1 METSSHAQA
10 ADTQHWSPRL
20 WAILIVL
27 CGALFLDGLDVSMV
41 GVALPDIRTAL
52 GLSTS
57 SLQWVVSGYVLGYG
71 GLLLLGGRA
80 ADLLG
85 RRRVFLA
92 ALAVFAVASLF
103 GGLVSSPELLIG
115 ARFIKGIAAAFTA
128 PAGLSLLT
136 TTFREGPMRN
146 RAISIYSA
154 FGASGFS
161 LGLVLSGLLTEVSW
175 RLTLLVPAP
184 VALLTLIAAI
194 RFVPRGAHGSVTRS
208 GRKFD
213 IPGAVTVTGAM
224 LLLVYTVVAAQ
235 QAGWGSARTIG
246 SFAAVA
252 VALAGFVAIERRSA
266 DPLVPL
272 GIFRSGALT
281 RANIGAMTLF
291 GSYVSFQFL
300 VTQYLQSLAG
310 WSALST
316 ALAFLP
322 AGVVVAILSTRMSA
336 IIGRFGPAR
345 VTVGAFISLVAGYVV
360 FLRVG
365 VSPDYPSVILPAV
378 VLIGVA
384 FGLGFSAL
392 SLAATAGIPDDEQGL
407 AASLFQ
413 TSFQVGGAIVLAI
426 VTAVVEAGGASQITT
441 AQATLG
447 AYRPALAVITAISA
461 IGALTALSGL
471 RLARRRAAVADT
483 VPVQLGWPVPAPR
496 HRRGVRGRLRRS
508 KDQHQLSERT
518 VGSPSGTAR
527 SVGSMRIRIG
537 LSLGAAGAPDQF
549 EASVALLEAAGVD
562 SLWLPETV
570 FGPAVDPFTGMTFAL
585 AKTTHL
591 KVGSGISVLPGRHP
605 VLVAKQLALL
615 AGLAPG
621 RVLPVFG
628 LQPAVPGER
637 ALFPVPAGQRGAVF
651 DEALALL
658 RLMLTTDVVSFHGS
672 FFTVEDASVGPLPA
686 KPLDIWLAGSA
697 PAALRRV
704 GRLADGWL
712 GSLLTPAEAGEAVA
726 VINAAADEAGRQVD
740 PDHFGISLAIAF
752 GGLPDALAA
761 SIRRRRPMPTLDA
774 GRGRLGGRAGPDRV
788 VRRGRAEQV
797 RRPPGDGAGSLE
809 DFVAGFTRELAP
821 LQT

>member
-1 METSSHAQA
+1 MESSSRAQA
-10 ADTQHWSPRL
+10 FPDLPSVQSSPQAAPAAQTQAAQTLRWSPRL

-41 GVALPDIRTAL
+41 GVALPDIRNAL

-136 TTFREGPMRN
+136 TTFHEGPMRN

-194 RFVPRGAHGSVTRS
+194 RFIPRSSDDGERASRS

-213 IPGAVTVTGAM
+213 VPGAVTITGAM

-246 SFAAVA
+246 SFAAVIA
-252 VALAGFVAIERRSA
+252 ALAGFVVIERRSA

-272 GIFRSGALT
+272 GIFHSGALT

-322 AGVVVAILSTRMSA
+322 AGVVVAILSTRMSS
-336 IIGRFGPAR
+336 IIERFGPAR
-345 VTVGAFISLVAGYVV
+345 VTVFAFISLVAGYAV

-365 VSPDYPSVILPAV
+365 VSPDYPTVILPAV
-378 VLIGVA
+378 VLIGIA
-384 FGLGFSAL
+384 FGLGFSSL
-392 SLAATAGIPDDEQGL
+392 SLAATAGIPDAEQGL

-426 VTAVVEAGGASQITT
+426 VTAVVDAGGASRITT

-461 IGALTALSGL
+461 LGALTALSGL
-471 RLARRRAAVADT
+471 LPARRRPAAR
-483 VPVQLGWPVPAPR
+483 PA
-496 HRRGVRGRLRRS
+496 L
-508 KDQHQLSERT
+508 T
-518 VGSPSGTAR
+518 
-527 SVGSMRIRIG
+527 
-537 LSLGAAGAPDQF
+537 
-549 EASVALLEAAGVD
+549 
-562 SLWLPETV
+562 
-570 FGPAVDPFTGMTFAL
+570 
-585 AKTTHL
+585 
-591 KVGSGISVLPGRHP
+591 
-605 VLVAKQLALL
+605 
-615 AGLAPG
+615 
-621 RVLPVFG
+621 
-628 LQPAVPGER
+628 QP
-637 ALFPVPAGQRGAVF
+637 
-651 DEALALL
+651 ALAL
-658 RLMLTTDVVSFHGS
+658 
-672 FFTVEDASVGPLPA
+672 A
-686 KPLDIWLAGSA
+686 
-697 PAALRRV
+697 
-704 GRLADGWL
+704 
-712 GSLLTPAEAGEAVA
+712 
-726 VINAAADEAGRQVD
+726 
-740 PDHFGISLAIAF
+740 
-752 GGLPDALAA
+752 
-761 SIRRRRPMPTLDA
+761 LDA
-774 GRGRLGGRAGPDRV
+774 GPADLADPAD
-788 VRRGRAEQV
+788 
-797 RRPPGDGAGSLE
+797 PGDPADTESRDCGDPVCA
-809 DFVAGFTRELAP
+809 
-821 LQT
+821 

>member
-10 ADTQHWSPRL
+10 VDTQHWNPRL

-184 VALLTLIAAI
+184 VALLILIAAI
-194 RFVPRGAHGSVTRS
+194 RTIPRGEQVTRT

-213 IPGAVTVTGAM
+213 IPGAITVTGAM
-224 LLLVYTVVAAQ
+224 LLLVYTGVAAQ

-246 SFAAVA
+246 SFAAVV
-252 VALAGFVAIERRSA
+252 VALAAFVVIERRSA

-322 AGVVVAILSTRMSA
+322 AGVVVAILSTRMTA
-336 IIGRFGPAR
+336 IIGRF
-345 VTVGAFISLVAGYVV
+345 AGYVV

-365 VSPDYPSVILPAV
+365 VSPDSPSVILPAV
-378 VLIGVA
+378 MLIGVA

-413 TSFQVGGAIVLAI
+413 TSFQVGGGIVLAV

-461 IGALTALSGL
+461 LGALTALSGL
-471 RLARRRAAVADT
+471 LPSRRRA
-483 VPVQLGWPVPAPR
+483 
-496 HRRGVRGRLRRS
+496 
-508 KDQHQLSERT
+508 
-518 VGSPSGTAR
+518 
-527 SVGSMRIRIG
+527 
-537 LSLGAAGAPDQF
+537 
-549 EASVALLEAAGVD
+549 
-562 SLWLPETV
+562 
-570 FGPAVDPFTGMTFAL
+570 PAVDIVL
-585 AKTTHL
+585 AE
-591 KVGSGISVLPGRHP
+591 V
-605 VLVAKQLALL
+605 
-615 AGLAPG
+615 
-621 RVLPVFG
+621 
-628 LQPAVPGER
+628 
-637 ALFPVPAGQRGAVF
+637 
-651 DEALALL
+651 
-658 RLMLTTDVVSFHGS
+658 
-672 FFTVEDASVGPLPA
+672 
-686 KPLDIWLAGSA
+686 SA
-697 PAALRRV
+697 PASERV
-704 GRLADGWL
+704 PVPEGGF
-712 GSLLTPAEAGEAVA
+712 PA
-726 VINAAADEAGRQVD
+726 
-740 PDHFGISLAIAF
+740 
-752 GGLPDALAA
+752 
-761 SIRRRRPMPTLDA
+761 
-774 GRGRLGGRAGPDRV
+774 
-788 VRRGRAEQV
+788 
-797 RRPPGDGAGSLE
+797 PG
-809 DFVAGFTRELAP
+809 TR
-821 LQT
+821 T